1 MLGFP
6 QRGVKGISEMGMWL
20 LGMCSL
26 SQTYRLVYPFFLELY
41 LCLLVDWGLG
51 VLVLRQCHFSSFL
64 RGELCYIV
72 GLAVLGREV
81 VL

>member
-1 MLGFP
+1 MGFT
-6 QRGVKGISEMGMWL
+6 QRGEKIGSGMEVRS